1 MHTGMRLRILY
12 TVCTLCCIAAA
23 GGTDVSAGGI
33 AGFGIKN
40 HDFGTVEEKSGKIS
54 HTFTFTNTGDSS
66 LTLLD
71 AATSCRCVSA
81 SFSREPVEPGGS
93 GTVIVTFDPAYRK
106 GDFAYSIRI
115 THSGSPSPVRL
126 QITGNVIP
134 ALHPIEEDRPY
145 DLGDGVRSNLKVF
158 LFGGIRQ
165 GESKSILFRYGNG
178 TTAPM
183 SVRLNKKGDC
193 PGALSLRDTVMLKAD
208 ERREE
213 HVSFTMPEGQY
224 GLQEITVIPSINGR
238 DAGTPI
244 KVTAVGLPRKG
255 IQTPFAPKAVCS
267 PTRFTAKASAEEQVF
282 ILNIGNTGMTRMKI
296 LSVDLPEGVS
306 ADLYDGQILE
316 PGEKLAVRLT
326 LESGYAGKKGYH
338 GQIFIVTDSPSTT
351 YFRIIIDQKQSV

>member
-1 MHTGMRLRILY
+1 MRLRILY
-12 TVCTLCCIAAA
+12 TVCTLCCITAA

-145 DLGDGVRSNLKVF
+145 DLGDGFRSNLKVF

-165 GESKSILFRYGNG
+165 GES
-178 TTAPM
+178 
-183 SVRLNKKGDC
+183 
-193 PGALSLRDTVMLKAD
+193 
-208 ERREE
+208 
-213 HVSFTMPEGQY
+213 
-224 GLQEITVIPSINGR
+224 
-238 DAGTPI
+238 
-244 KVTAVGLPRKG
+244 KG